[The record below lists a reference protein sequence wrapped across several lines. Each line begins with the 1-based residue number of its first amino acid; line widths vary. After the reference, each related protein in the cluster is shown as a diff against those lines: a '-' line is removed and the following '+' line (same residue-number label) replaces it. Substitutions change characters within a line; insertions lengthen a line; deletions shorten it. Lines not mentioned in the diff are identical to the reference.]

1 MKSSFKNK
9 VTMPSGVIYSCKIS
23 KGYYSNVLGQ
33 HEKTYWLERENSQY
47 NTESML
53 ICLSDRGAFVSVYI
67 NSKDAT
73 RILQPTDK
81 QLLKLL
87 DASLSI
93 EDTFEYCRKTFCS
106 HLSGINTKLKAETK
120 QRAMFAQPDLFAMA

>member
-1 MKSSFKNK
+1 MKHSFKNK

-47 NTESML
+47 NTESVL
-53 ICLSDRGAFVSVYI
+53 ICLSDRNAFISVYI

-73 RILQPTDK
+73 GILHPTDK

-87 DASLSI
+87 DSSLSI
-93 EDTFEYCRKTFCS
+93 EETFEYCRKTFCS
-106 HLSGINTKLKAETK
+106 HLSGINTKLKLETK
-120 QRAMFAQPDLFAMA
+120 QRLAVAQLL

>member
-1 MKSSFKNK
+1 MKGSFKNK

-120 QRAMFAQPDLFAMA
+120 QRLAIAQPDLFAMA

>member
-1 MKSSFKNK
+1 MKGSFESK

-33 HEKTYWLERENSQY
+33 HEKTYWLERENSKY
-47 NTESML
+47 NTESVL
-53 ICLSDRGAFVSVYI
+53 ICLSDRGAFISVYI

-73 RILQPTDK
+73 GILQPTDK

-87 DASLSI
+87 DSSLSI

-106 HLSGINTKLKAETK
+106 DLLGIGTKPKVEKK
-120 QRAMFAQPDLFAMA
+120 QRAAIAQPDLFEMV